1 MAFFYLCNDELK
13 QLESGN
19 IGNNATSANTEI
31 ISARSDTSASPI
43 VAAWNTRQVVK
54 YNSETN
60 MAGKS
65 HSISTVCLPVKR
77 DGFVLGILKLML
89 QQKNRK
95 TGGKANSTFVSMLE
109 QISTYCA
116 PVVSLILWRND
127 AEVEIASREMQV
139 KAFEANLSASLES
152 AKSTNQRLETE
163 KEALYKDLE
172 VANET
177 LETTKFEL
185 LSNQRALAKLE
196 RDNEILEA
204 KIEEAPSTNIN
215 EEVLRIT
222 NEYQTLKRKYR
233 TQSARFERVVNLLKA
248 YPQYEAPVGYDA
260 LDMLTSLNSSGT
272 PTKVSRHG

>member
-1 MAFFYLCNDELK
+1 
-13 QLESGN
+13 
-19 IGNNATSANTEI
+19 
-31 ISARSDTSASPI
+31 
-43 VAAWNTRQVVK
+43 
-54 YNSETN
+54 
-60 MAGKS
+60 
-65 HSISTVCLPVKR
+65 
-77 DGFVLGILKLML
+77 ML

-109 QISTYCA
+109 QMSTYCA

-163 KEALYKDLE
+163 KEALYNDLE

-185 LSNQRALAKLE
+185 LSTQRALAKLE

-222 NEYQTLKRKYR
+222 NEYQILKRKYR

-260 LDMLTSLNSSGT
+260 LDMLTSLNSSG
-272 PTKVSRHG
+272 SRLLGAESSTSIYIHMLGLSLKKSVCLLRLHIY